1 MNRDL
6 ATASDSVLVL
16 AVGRWDQDAL
26 SELYGRH
33 GGAVFGLAKRVLQDR
48 AVAEEIVQEV
58 FLRLWD
64 SPDRFDPE
72 RGSLRSFL
80 LAQTHSRAIDLIRSD
95 TARRRREEK
104 EHRRQPE
111 ERPDIEHEVWGMV
124 VGEHV
129 KDAVDALPD
138 GEREAIELAY
148 FGGHSYREVAV
159 LLDTPEGTVKSRI
172 RSGLQ
177 HLREHLVT
185 AGIGEPWQ

>member
-6 ATASDSVLVL
+6 TAASDTALVL
-16 AVGRWDQDAL
+16 AIGRWDQDAL
-26 SELYGRH
+26 GELYRRH
-33 GGAVFGLAKRVLQDR
+33 GGAVFGLAKRVLRDR
-48 AVAEEIVQEV
+48 ALSEEIVQEV

-80 LAQTHSRAIDLIRSD
+80 LAQTHSRSIDMIRSD

-104 EHRRQPE
+104 DHRRQPE
-111 ERPDIEHEVWGMV
+111 ERPDIEHEVWDLV

-129 KDAVDALPD
+129 KEAVGALPD
-138 GEREAIELAY
+138 AERDAIELAY
-148 FGGHSYREVAV
+148 FGGHSYREVAL

-177 HLREHLVT
+177 RLREQLVS
-185 AGIGEPWQ
+185 AGMGEPWQ

>member
-26 SELYGRH
+26 GELYRRH
-33 GGAVFGLAKRVLQDR
+33 GGAVFGLAKRVLRDR
-48 AVAEEIVQEV
+48 ALAEEIVQEV

-72 RGSLRSFL
+72 RGSLRAYL
-80 LAQTHSRAIDLIRSD
+80 LAQTHSRSIDVIRSD

-104 EHRRQPE
+104 DHRRQPE
-111 ERPDIEHEVWGMV
+111 ERPDIEHEVWDLV

-129 KDAVDALPD
+129 KDAA
-138 GEREAIELAY
+138 GMHCRTASARR
-148 FGGHSYREVAV
+148 SSSRTSAV
-159 LLDTPEGTVKSRI
+159 TRTGRSRCSST
-172 RSGLQ
+172 R
-177 HLREHLVT
+177 RR
-185 AGIGEPWQ
+185 AP